1 MPWLLALTVTGGHDI
16 DLVYEQIPVL
26 RGMTA
31 SIRAILVSA
40 SDKNEISYKDDLV
53 QDCNYSIANS
63 LELLQ
68 SCAKPSYHPFSQS
81 PYFCCNEH

>member
-40 SDKNEISYKDDLV
+40 SDKNEISIKMT
-53 QDCNYSIANS
+53 
-63 LELLQ
+63 
-68 SCAKPSYHPFSQS
+68 
-81 PYFCCNEH
+81 